1 MPVDSWYSEESYYD
15 YSNPGFSQ
23 QTGTCIIHVLFAS
36 LLNTLNPI
44 SNIYIYVYIYRSLHT
59 PYYTWYV
66 LVILGHFTQV
76 VWKSSQRLGI
86 AKAKSSSG
94 WTYVCASYDPPGNYA
109 GQFTANVPPPLSF
122 QMVKGSPI
130 AISNASKLEFP

>member
-1 MPVDSWYSEESYYD
+1 MTIPTQAFPNKQVPASYTYFLQVYST
-15 YSNPGFSQ
+15 PLIPF
-23 QTGTCIIHVLFAS
+23 
-36 LLNTLNPI
+36 P
-44 SNIYIYVYIYRSLHT
+44 IYIYIYRSLHT
-59 PYYTWYV
+59 AYYTWYV